1 MGKAPLPKLVLM
13 SVIILLAVAV
23 IIWLATHQP
32 QKETASDG
40 KLQYATVALFSQNG
54 SQLQINA
61 EVASTGEQIT
71 RGLMSRKSL
80 GKDEGMLFIFPDS
93 AVRSFWMKDTL
104 IPLDMMFISENG
116 AIAKIHHAAPC
127 TSDPC
132 RTYSSEKPVK
142 YVLEVNGNITISY
155 NIEEGSKAE
164 VGFN

>member
-1 MGKAPLPKLVLM
+1 MGKASPSKLFLM
-13 SVIILLAVAV
+13 LVIILLAVAV
-23 IIWLATHQP
+23 IMDFATHQP

-40 KLQYATVALFSQNG
+40 KLQYATVILFSQNG

-61 EVASTGEQIT
+61 EAAATEEQIT
-71 RGLMSRKSL
+71 RGLMFRKSL

-104 IPLDMMFISENG
+104 IPLDMIFISENWT
-116 AIAKIHHAAPC
+116 IAKIHHAAPC

-142 YVLEVNGNITISY
+142 SVLEVNGNFTIDNAVNEGSRITIKY
-155 NIEEGSKAE
+155 
-164 VGFN
+164 